1 MDLDCPILKCE
12 ENFLEPG
19 VCYRHDGKASSNV
32 IKGAL
37 CYDVN
42 TAPADAQVQ
51 VCPFNVNEFMWIE
64 ERLQGQRRNFD
75 NKCCKYRNRSE
86 NL

>member
-64 ERLQGQRRNFD
+64 ERLQG
-75 NKCCKYRNRSE
+75 
-86 NL
+86 